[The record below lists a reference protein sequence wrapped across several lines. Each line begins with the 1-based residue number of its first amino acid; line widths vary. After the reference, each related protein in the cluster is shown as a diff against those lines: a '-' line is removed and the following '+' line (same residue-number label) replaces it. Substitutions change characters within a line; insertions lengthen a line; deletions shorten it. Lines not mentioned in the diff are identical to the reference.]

1 MTEEDDVWLGG
12 DDLGTVK
19 KGDVIKSIYRALT
32 VFGLA
37 DHVDKN
43 GNWRN
48 LHDALLIPA
57 QAACF
62 QIMQTGDDIAVE
74 LMPTQGTMIAVTF
87 DHIEHV
93 LIWSTSTGWSY
104 ATSGEP
110 VDADSHWDSWRVIT
124 GQVTR
129 VGD

>member
-1 MTEEDDVWLGG
+1 MTEDDVWLGVG
-12 DDLGTVK
+12 DLGTVK
-19 KGDVIKSIYRALT
+19 KGNVIKSIYRALT

-57 QAACF
+57 QATCF
-62 QIMQTGDDIAVE
+62 QIMQSGDDIAVE
-74 LMPTQGTMIAVTF
+74 LMPTPGTMIAVTF
-87 DHIEHV
+87 DHVEHV
-93 LIWSTSTGWSY
+93 LVWSASIGWSY

-110 VDADSHWDSWRVIT
+110 VDVDSHWDSWRLLA
-124 GQVTR
+124 GKVTR
-129 VGD
+129 VGS